1 MSSRSTIVL
10 GTALVLLFSGSIAF
24 AKTDKEFLS
33 DVVQANLAEI
43 SVGEL
48 AVKNGKSEDVRS
60 YGQMLVTDHSAANAK
75 ATALAIKHDVTAPTE
90 PKADAKEM
98 HDKLAQL
105 SGDAFDKEFAKD
117 MVEGHKKVIKE
128 FEEQANGSGDV
139 ANFAKETLPTLQK
152 HLETVQS
159 LSAGKAAQN

>member
-1 MSSRSTIVL
+1 
-10 GTALVLLFSGSIAF
+10 
-24 AKTDKEFLS
+24 
-33 DVVQANLAEI
+33 
-43 SVGEL
+43 
-48 AVKNGKSEDVRS
+48 
-60 YGQMLVTDHSAANAK
+60 
-75 ATALAIKHDVTAPTE
+75 
-90 PKADAKEM
+90 M